1 MVSIIPLGDSLQKVF
16 ESLCEENPNK
26 QKAKMKQKK
35 QARDFSKINSPFH
48 AQSQTINV
56 LEKSLVKTELN
67 SLTLLLADV
76 GPVMTAMQFT
86 GRQSHSSIFIGMS
99 LNYYS
104 QNTCFKSFYA
114 LRINDPPQLLL
125 WTHSR
130 PSSPSSYLGKKSLIA
145 VHLSRVSGSVI
156 GIMAII
162 SSKRACQ
169 AMEWGCFYMPVL
181 HTLLLHVI
189 AWDAWLYFKPMSSH
203 TSWLEIALQE

>member
-1 MVSIIPLGDSLQKVF
+1 
-16 ESLCEENPNK
+16 
-26 QKAKMKQKK
+26 MKQKK

-67 SLTLLLADV
+67 SLTLLLAGV
-76 GPVMTAMQFT
+76 GPVMTAMS

-104 QNTCFKSFYA
+104 QNRCFNSFYA
-114 LRINDPPQLLL
+114 VRINAPPQFLL

-130 PSSPSSYLGKKSLIA
+130 PPSPSSYLGKKSLIA
-145 VHLSRVSGSVI
+145 VRLSRVSGSVI

-162 SSKRACQ
+162 SSKRAC
-169 AMEWGCFYMPVL
+169 
-181 HTLLLHVI
+181 
-189 AWDAWLYFKPMSSH
+189 
-203 TSWLEIALQE
+203 